1 MAGDALYGESDKA
14 GDKKLVNISIDE
26 LNADEMPSD
35 CEINQ
40 AHQNA
45 AAREQMERSKW
56 IEVIR
61 ESSQPTNNNN
71 QGQQPS

>member
-1 MAGDALYGESDKA
+1 MGGDALYGESDKV

-40 AHQNA
+40 GHQNTA
-45 AAREQMERSKW
+45 SREQMERSKW

-61 ESSQPTNNNN
+61 ESSQLSNKN
-71 QGQQPS
+71 

>member
-1 MAGDALYGESDKA
+1 MAGDAFYGESDKA

-35 CEINQ
+35 CDINQ
-40 AHQNA
+40 PQQNA
-45 AAREQMERSKW
+45 VTKEQMERSKW

-61 ESSQPTNNNN
+61 ESSQPSKDNNN
-71 QGQQPS
+71 